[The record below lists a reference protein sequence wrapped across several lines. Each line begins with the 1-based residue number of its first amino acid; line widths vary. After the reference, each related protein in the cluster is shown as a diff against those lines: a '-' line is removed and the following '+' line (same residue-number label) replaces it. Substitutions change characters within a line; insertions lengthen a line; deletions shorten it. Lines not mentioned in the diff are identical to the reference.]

1 MINVPVNENIDS
13 YKNTVIMGLTLMQT
27 VSLMIAVLV
36 GSIEFLFIHFFI
48 HLDLM
53 LCSLVIIPTVGVI
66 VMGMNYEK
74 DGLNLI
80 EIISTG
86 RYKKRIDVLYYQS
99 TETVMTYGDV
109 SVEEVLSFEEQEAK
123 KEEDFEKTTKL
134 LILAMIVG
142 VLIIL
147 GVAIGFVMYMS

>member
-27 VSLMIAVLV
+27 VSLLVAVLM
-36 GSIEFLFIHFFI
+36 GSVEFLFVHFFI
-48 HLDLM
+48 HLNLM
-53 LCSLVIIPTVGVI
+53 LCSLIIIPTVGIV

-74 DGLNLI
+74 DGLNII

-86 RYKKRIDVLYYQS
+86 RYKKRSEVLYYQS
-99 TETVMTYGDV
+99 TETIMTYGNV
-109 SVEEVLSFEEQEAK
+109 HNEKVLSFEEQEAK
-123 KEEDFEKTTKL
+123 KEEDFEKMTKL

-142 VLIIL
+142 FLIIL